1 VATVN
6 KKFKLETFVT
16 PPGIA
21 RQAFLN
27 KPSTKYDAA
36 GVFSVK
42 LEYDPADVS
51 EHIERFNRL
60 IEERV
65 AEEIR
70 KNPKIKKIIKTASP
84 FAPVLDDEGDETGRI
99 TLNFKRKHKQE
110 LKDGSIKI
118 NKVKLLD
125 GDGNAVT
132 EDIWSGST
140 LQARYFITPYFS
152 EKDKEV
158 GVSLKLTHVLV
169 IDLVSGGEGND
180 DPESLGFGKV
190 EGGYKAP
197 KKTSTAPTDDEDEM
211 SGEDSGEDDNAD
223 F

>member
-1 VATVN
+1 VAA
-6 KKFKLETFVT
+6 KKFTLETFVT

-27 KPSTKYDAA
+27 KPSTKYDPN

-42 LEYDPADVS
+42 LEYDPADVA

-60 IEERV
+60 IEEKV

-84 FAPVLDDEGDETGRI
+84 FTPVLDDEGDETGKI
-99 TLNFKRKHKQE
+99 ILNFKRKHKQK
-110 LKDGSIKI
+110 LPDGSVKV
-118 NKVKLLD
+118 NKVKLID
-125 GDGNAVT
+125 GAGNAVT

-140 LQARYFITPYFS
+140 LQARYFITSYFS

-169 IDLVSGGEGND
+169 IDLVSGGDGSD

-197 KKTSTAPTDDEDEM
+197 KKTSATAVDEGGDEAND
-211 SGEDSGEDDNAD
+211 EDSGEDDNTD